1 MEELKLQ
8 FHDIGLGNDFM
19 DMISKAQAIKVK
31 TDRETT
37 SNEKASLQQ
46 WKQQSEKEGEN
57 MHKSYIT

>member
-1 MEELKLQ
+1 
-8 FHDIGLGNDFM
+8 M

-46 WKQQSEKEGEN
+46 WKQQSEKETYRMGEN
-57 MHKSYIT
+57 MHKLYRT

>member
-31 TDRETT
+31 TDCEIT

>member
-31 TDRETT
+31 TDCETT

>member
-1 MEELKLQ
+1 
-8 FHDIGLGNDFM
+8 M

-31 TDRETT
+31 TDCEIT